1 MRNLQLVYEAPVQ
14 SVTNGGRL
22 NLAAP
27 RLLYRASRE
36 AKQSTEIPL
45 VNIEW
50 TVTVP
55 DGYEAVATDG
65 TLEAKADRAALPAP
79 LVVAGALYELGGGYR
94 PHVLSFAWEQ
104 RNRRRENRT
113 SRVKAASKASGAVPS
128 YSPTRDAAP

>member
-14 SVTNGGRL
+14 SLASGGRL
-22 NLAAP
+22 SLAAP
-27 RLLYRASRE
+27 RLLYRASRA

-65 TLEAKADRAALPAP
+65 TLEAKPIERPVPAP
-79 LVVAGALYELGGGYR
+79 LVGGGMLYDLGGGVR
-94 PHVLSFAWEQ
+94 VACHVSVG
-104 RNRRRENRT
+104 RGT
-113 SRVKAASKASGAVPS
+113 K
-128 YSPTRDAAP
+128 TTDAAGSAHLTT